1 MTVIMKKLINDPDDV
16 VDEMLDGMTAAYP
29 DRLRRLPD
37 TQVVVR
43 NDAPVAGKVALV
55 TGGGSGHEPT
65 HAGYIGDGMLDGAAA
80 GDVFSSP
87 TADEFEE
94 LIEACDAGDGIL
106 AIIKN
111 YEGDVMNFETA
122 IELAE
127 MEGVEVES
135 VVVDDDVAVED
146 SLYTSGRRGV
156 CGTILVHKA
165 AGAKAAQGADLSEV
179 KRVAEKV
186 VDNVGTMGTALTSC
200 VTPEKGEPTFD
211 LGDDEIELG
220 IGIHGEPG
228 TERTEM
234 MSADEITDAL
244 TEAIL
249 DDLDLGAGQEVLTVV
264 NGMGGT
270 PQMELFVV
278 NRRLQELLGERE
290 VETWDSWVG
299 DYMTSLDMAG
309 ASITVCAVD
318 DELKELLGAP
328 ADTPRSPGSNERER
342 IGRRRGRVGRPR
354 GRRRRGS
361 RGDRGTHRGGAR
373 LPDGAGLRHRR
384 RGPRRQHGARVGR
397 GDRGRARPRRSGPR
411 DGL

>member
-1 MTVIMKKLINDPDDV
+1 MKKLINDPDDV
-16 VDEMLDGMTAAYP
+16 VDEMLEGMIAAHP

-43 NDAPVAGKVALV
+43 EDGPLDEKVGV
-55 TGGGSGHEPT
+55 VSGGGSGHEPT

-87 TADEFEE
+87 TADEFEA
-94 LIEACDAGDGIL
+94 LIDACDAGEGVL
-106 AIIKN
+106 AVIKN

-127 MEGVEVES
+127 MEGVDVET

-165 AGAKAAQGADLSEV
+165 AGAKAATGAELSEV
-179 KRVAEKV
+179 RRVAQKV
-186 VDNVGTMGTALTSC
+186 VDNVGTMGMALTSC

-228 TERTEM
+228 TERTDV
-234 MSADEITDAL
+234 MSADEVTDAL
-244 TEAIL
+244 TESVL
-249 DDLDLGAGQEVLTVV
+249 DDLDVDGGEEILTIV

-278 NRRLQELLGERE
+278 NRRLQTLVDDHGL
-290 VETWDSWVG
+290 ETWDAWVG

-309 ASITVCAVD
+309 CSITMCVLD
-318 DELKELLGAP
+318 DELKSLLGAP
-328 ADTPRSPGSNERER
+328 ADTP
-342 IGRRRGRVGRPR
+342 
-354 GRRRRGS
+354 
-361 RGDRGTHRGGAR
+361 A
-373 LPDGAGLRHRR
+373 LK
-384 RGPRRQHGARVGR
+384 RQ
-397 GDRGRARPRRSGPR
+397 
-411 DGL
+411 

>member
-1 MTVIMKKLINDPDDV
+1 
-16 VDEMLDGMTAAYP
+16 
-29 DRLRRLPD
+29 
-37 TQVVVR
+37 
-43 NDAPVAGKVALV
+43 
-55 TGGGSGHEPT
+55 
-65 HAGYIGDGMLDGAAA
+65 
-80 GDVFSSP
+80 VFSSP

-94 LIEACDAGDGIL
+94 LIEACDAGDGIP

-234 MSADEITDAL
+234 MMSADEITDAL

-318 DELKELLGAP
+318 ELKELLLGAP
-328 ADTPRSPGSNERER
+328 ADTPALPGSNERER

>member
-1 MTVIMKKLINDPDDV
+1 MKKLINDPDDV
-16 VDEMLDGMTAAYP
+16 VDEMLDGMTTAHP

-37 TQVVVR
+37 TQVLVR
-43 NDAPVAGKVALV
+43 EDAPVDGKVAIV

-80 GDVFSSP
+80 GGVFSSP

-94 LIEACDAGDGIL
+94 LIAACDGGEGVL
-106 AIIKN
+106 CVIKN

-127 MEGVEVES
+127 MEGATVES

-165 AGAKAAQGADLSEV
+165 AGAKAATGADLSEV
-179 KRVAEKV
+179 KRVAEKT
-186 VDNVGTMGTALTSC
+186 VDNVATMGMALTSC

-228 TERTEM
+228 TERTDV
-234 MSADEITDAL
+234 MSADDVTAEL
-244 TEAIL
+244 TESVLA
-249 DDLDLGAGQEVLTVV
+249 DLDIDAGQEVVTIV

-278 NRRLQELLGERE
+278 NRKLQELLGDHELA
-290 VETWDSWVG
+290 VHDAWVG

-309 ASITVCAVD
+309 VSITVCAVD
-318 DELKELLGAP
+318 DELKELFDAT
-328 ADTPRSPGSNERER
+328 ADTPALG
-342 IGRRRGRVGRPR
+342 V
-354 GRRRRGS
+354 
-361 RGDRGTHRGGAR
+361 
-373 LPDGAGLRHRR
+373 
-384 RGPRRQHGARVGR
+384 Q
-397 GDRGRARPRRSGPR
+397 
-411 DGL
+411 

>member
-1 MTVIMKKLINDPDDV
+1 MKKLINDPDDV
-16 VDEMLDGMTAAYP
+16 VDEMLEGMVAAHP

-43 NDAPVAGKVALV
+43 DDGPLDGKVGV
-55 TGGGSGHEPT
+55 VSGGGSGHEPT

-87 TADEFEE
+87 TADEFEA
-94 LIEACDAGDGIL
+94 LIDACDAGEGVL
-106 AIIKN
+106 AVIKN

-127 MEGVEVES
+127 MEGVDVET

-165 AGAKAAQGADLSEV
+165 AGAKAAAGADLDEV
-179 KRVAEKV
+179 RRVAQKV
-186 VDNVGTMGTALTSC
+186 VDNVGTMGMALTSC

-211 LGDDEIELG
+211 LGEDEIELG

-228 TERTEM
+228 TERTDV
-234 MSADEITDAL
+234 MSADEVTGAL
-244 TEAIL
+244 TESVL
-249 DDLDLGAGQEVLTVV
+249 EDLDVDGDEEVLTIV

-278 NRRLQELLGERE
+278 NRRLQALVDEHGL
-290 VETWDSWVG
+290 ETWDAWVG

-309 ASITVCAVD
+309 CSITVCVLD

-328 ADTPRSPGSNERER
+328 ADTPAL
-342 IGRRRGRVGRPR
+342 
-354 GRRRRGS
+354 
-361 RGDRGTHRGGAR
+361 T
-373 LPDGAGLRHRR
+373 
-384 RGPRRQHGARVGR
+384 RQ
-397 GDRGRARPRRSGPR
+397 
-411 DGL
+411 